1 MDDVAALIPEW
12 LNLTMTAV
20 DAEDPSLNISHETL
34 QQNKILRVIKKNL
47 VKRFLGMCPEIAE
60 KKDDYKKFY
69 ERFGE
74 CFKLGIFEGSTKRS
88 TIAET
93 DQRGGERGP
102 HEGRA
107 ERHLLLHQ
115 REYRRDALFTAEE
128 FDGKEPQS
136 TAKEGLDLGDRDEKK
151 MPEELKTELEPLRKS
166 MREVL
171 GDKVEKVTVSDRM
184 IDSSGVLTSSEHG
197 WSANTERI
205 MEAQAL
211 RDNSM
216 TSYMVSKKTVEVNSA
231 HSAMMELKKKASTD
245 KSDKTVKDLIWL
257 LFETFLLTFRFNLDE
272 PTQFAARIL
281 RMIKLGLSIDDD
293 DEGPDDDDEPVSRIQ
308 EQIEE
313 VAKVISKGRA
323 QGVLTQ
329 MFEGECA
336 RTKDNDLLRKSHLKD
351 ILFAPGGASQI
362 GVTSGTDASE
372 GLDVSAQTSTGRSS
386 EVATTNVK
394 GRSSQTVIDR
404 MIQDAQRCQDEDDT
418 NKAKIESK
426 NGLEKY
432 CVTMRNAV
440 VEGKPKFKLEK
451 TLQTVEVPRVI
462 TQELVRPA
470 GEKTSVRERVKQ
482 FEMNGGASGTS
493 TVEVL
498 RGIPGDRQTE
508 DSEDEAPT
516 KRRKQESDPDPRA
529 PVHFSLCH
537 DWSDLGAK
545 SAGESAELD
554 VNTRPEGGHEG
565 ERSSKLDDVMLEMRD
580 VKSEL
585 LQVRELVGVL
595 VRRERCIETKAEIA
609 ARRLDRME
617 QEQDEAED
625 GEHEASLQE
634 ALANQAKVVR
644 LVVDKWFV
652 DKGFGFGKTTMG
664 EIVFIH
670 ASVVQGAEAFVV
682 GTDAWAQ
689 VVSDHARA
697 EGGGYRARRAWGRDA
712 WREQRDKEKANRVAQ
727 QVRRAAALTAELA
740 VQSEKKTAAVRP
752 ATGA

>member
-12 LNLTMTAV
+12 LNLTMAAV
-20 DAEDPSLNISHETL
+20 DAEDLSLNISHETL

-47 VKRFLGMCPEIAE
+47 VKRFFGMCPEIAE

-74 CFKLGIFEGSTKRS
+74 CFKLGILEGSTKRS

-115 REYRRDALFTAEE
+115 REYRRGALFTAEE

-136 TAKEGLDLGDRDEKK
+136 TAEEGLDLGDRDEKK

-216 TSYMVSKKTVEVNSA
+216 TSYMLSKKTVEVNSA

-257 LFETFLLTFRFNLDE
+257 LFETSLLTLGFNLDE

-404 MIQDAQRCQDEDDT
+404 MIQEAQRCQDEDDT
-418 NKAKIESK
+418 NKAKVESK

-451 TLQTVEVPRVI
+451 TLQTVEVARVI
-462 TQELVRPA
+462 PQELVRLA

-498 RGIPGDRQTE
+498 RGIPGDRQ
-508 DSEDEAPT
+508 
-516 KRRKQESDPDPRA
+516 
-529 PVHFSLCH
+529 
-537 DWSDLGAK
+537 
-545 SAGESAELD
+545 GESAELD

-565 ERSSKLDDVMLEMRD
+565 ELRSKLDDAMLEMRD

-617 QEQDEAED
+617 QEKDEAED
-625 GEHEASLQE
+625 GVHEASLQE

-652 DKGFGFGKTTMG
+652 DKGFGFEKTTMG

-670 ASVVQGAEAFVV
+670 ASVVQGAEALVV
-682 GTDAWAQ
+682 GTDAW
-689 VVSDHARA
+689 VPRKGIGREEHGDETRGENRA
-697 EGGGYRARRAWGRDA
+697 TKRGEPSGPASKASSGADCRTCGSVR
-712 WREQRDKEKANRVAQ
+712 KEDCRG
-727 QVRRAAALTAELA
+727 
-740 VQSEKKTAAVRP
+740 VRP